1 MIHFLDLSTSAEG
14 VLRSILAWLCKIIY
28 YAIGAMYEL
37 FMQLSKVEILTSED
51 IEPIYKRITMI
62 LAIVMVFY
70 VTLEFVKYVVQPD
83 KMTDKEAG
91 VSNIAIKMIVVVV
104 LIAMVPTIFETA
116 YTVQN
121 KVLDNQIFS
130 KVILGKQDINASST
144 GKAFAR
150 NIFST
155 FYGVN
160 EMVIY
165 DEETTANQECDKVN
179 CRLLVDFNLNML
191 STEGTLD
198 FLHEGLNE
206 TAKLEKSATNGLKE
220 NTEVFKINFNGFF
233 AVIVGGFI
241 LYMLVIYCVDVG
253 VRVAQ
258 LAFLQIIAPI
268 PIIGYLSPKK
278 DGIFKEWTK
287 QCVTTYLDI
296 FLRVGII
303 YFVILLC
310 QVFTTAYQ
318 NGTVL
323 AGLGNISW
331 LGYIF
336 IIMGLLLFADKAPKM
351 LGKLFPETNAASG
364 NFGLK
369 ASKRVAPTAARAIGA
384 GLGGATNMAK
394 HAIRKSRAAAIRN
407 KINGVDNSKE
417 GREKNKNFRNQMGAE
432 ARKTAAI
439 KGQKRDLEK
448 KEKASQEM
456 GKLRSKVDA
465 TNAAKRELE
474 AAKQSGDQNKIS
486 KAQQKFNQAEKEQK
500 EQAKRANEANKAY
513 MGTAMHKNAVAQN
526 KESIAQ
532 NNANYANAKKAYDNI
547 MNDPNAT
554 QEQRQAAAKAL
565 EEAKNNTIEGIR
577 TSMNMQQEKAKYD
590 NIMNDPNA
598 TPEEKEAAK
607 KAYEDTR
614 IKFQDAIKPQ
624 IVNDQK
630 QATATY
636 FDENGKEAKIEIK
649 DTADLERQF
658 QESRDKQIEISNQMH
673 KSVSGAALTGAI
685 RGFVSGA
692 EHGIQ
697 SKELK
702 DIPKNINAA
711 NRELISRQQELNKYY
726 DSGGE
731 GGFKGYVNRSVQSWE
746 KRQGFDT
753 DYDRAILEAK
763 SHEAEIKNKE
773 ASSSVAS
780 ASYKSVDTAKNTIK
794 GAINKTNLKVRANS
808 KEMEAV
814 RGEIKSKGLEGV
826 IQIPDDGTTSVKDI
840 NSSIIQQ
847 KENLEIKSQ
856 EKQKRLDAKEI
867 LLKEAMASGEQARIV
882 QAQNAYDQAKS
893 EAELVSAQYEAAKS
907 IVEFGQKKLTEY
919 EFNELLKNKNGEPTF
934 DNINQTD
941 HDAQM
946 AFNKLFNTL
955 ETAAQNPELVSA
967 MSIKLRNMPNGQ
979 EKFQYFITANYPDYA
994 TLKDIAEI
1002 VDGLGVEFSGEAGQL
1017 KERQR
1022 AQESSISTQAM
1033 RVASEFKSNPNG
1045 DK

>member
-1 MIHFLDLSTSAEG
+1 MIYFLGLPSAEDI
-14 VLRSILAWLCKIIY
+14 LRTISMWLCKIIY
-28 YAIGAMYEL
+28 PAICGMYDL
-37 FMQLSKVEILTSED
+37 FIQLSKVNILSSDD
-51 IEPIYKRITMI
+51 IVPIYEKVTMI
-62 LAIVMVFY
+62 LAIIMVFY

-104 LIAMVPTIFETA
+104 LIAMVPKIFEFA
-116 YTVQN
+116 YKVQN
-121 KVLDNQIFS
+121 KIFENQIFS
-130 KVILGKQDINASST
+130 KVILGKQNIDSDSV
-144 GKAFAR
+144 GKGFAT

-155 FYGVN
+155 FYSVN
-160 EMVIY
+160 ETV
-165 DEETTANQECDKVN
+165 TAESEECDDIN
-179 CRLLVDFNLNML
+179 CQLLVNFNLNML
-191 STEGTLD
+191 NNKGKLD

-206 TAKLEKSATNGLKE
+206 KKKLAKGEAYGFE
-220 NTEVFKINFNGFF
+220 NDTEVYLINFKGMF
-233 AVIVGGFI
+233 AIVIGGFI
-241 LYMLVIYCVDVG
+241 LYMLVLYCVDVG

-278 DGIFKEWTK
+278 DGIFQKWTK

-296 FLRVGII
+296 FLREGII

-318 NGTVL
+318 NGTLL
-323 AGLGNISW
+323 ADLGNISW

-351 LGKLFPETNAASG
+351 LGELFPQTGAASG

-384 GLGGATNMAK
+384 GLGGAKNMVG

-417 GREKNKNFRNQMGAE
+417 GREKNKNLRNQMGAE

-448 KEKASQEM
+448 KEKANQEM
-456 GKLRSKVDA
+456 GKLRSKVNE

-513 MGTAMHKNAVAQN
+513 MGTAMHKNTVAQN

-554 QEQRQAAAKAL
+554 PEQRQAATKAL
-565 EEAKNNTIEGIR
+565 EEAKNNSIEGIR

-794 GAINKTNLKVRANS
+794 GAISKTNLNVRANS
-808 KEMEAV
+808 KEMGAV
-814 RGEIKSKGLEGV
+814 KTEIDELGLGGV
-826 IQIPDDGTTSVKDI
+826 IKLPDDGKTSVKNI
-840 NSSIIQQ
+840 SSSITQQ
-847 KENLEIKSQ
+847 RKNLEIKNE
-856 EKQKRLDAKEI
+856 EKQKQLAEKAKIFE
-867 LLKEAMASGEQARIV
+867 EARTSRVSGKQLI
-882 QAQNAYDQAKS
+882 QAQNDYYQARK
-893 EAELVSAQYEAAKS
+893 EAELTSNQVRAAEQIEALT
-907 IVEFGQKKLTEY
+907 QKKLTEY
-919 EFNELLKNKNGEPTF
+919 QFNELLKNKNGEQIDGIDEIDYEART
-934 DNINQTD
+934 
-941 HDAQM
+941 
-946 AFNKLFNTL
+946 AFNNLFNAL
-955 ETAAQNPELVSA
+955 EIAAQNPELVSA
-967 MSIKLRNMPNGQ
+967 MSIKLRNIPNGQ

-1002 VDGLGVEFSGEAGQL
+1002 VNNIGGEFSGEAGQL